1 MLPKSTSG
9 IGLITMIVA
18 LVALV
23 VRGSFFGESPIPIA
37 VQVAAVLLMLWA
49 RRTFGWRSFHATAS
63 PTEGGLVT
71 SGPYGFLRH
80 PIYAAA
86 LYITWAGVLS
96 HLDPFNVILGVLAIV
111 GAVMR
116 MLSEEKL
123 LVERYPDYIEYAKRT
138 KRIVPFV
145 V

>member
-1 MLPKSTSG
+1 
-9 IGLITMIVA
+9 MIVA
-18 LVALV
+18 LGALDM
-23 VRGSFFGESPIPIA
+23 RDSIFGDTPLPIA
-37 VQVAAVLLMLWA
+37 VQVTSVLLMLWA
-49 RRTFGWRSFHATAS
+49 RRTFGWKSFHATAS
-63 PTEGGLVT
+63 PTECGLVT
-71 SGPYGFLRH
+71 SGPYKFLCH

-86 LYITWAGVLS
+86 LYFTWAGVLS
-96 HLDPFNVILGVLAIV
+96 HPDISNVILGILAIA
-111 GAVMR
+111 GAEMR